1 VTNPTMAKA
10 VCGMSLGL
18 CCAGV
23 EHGGGSR
30 RRGEGQGERVVLMD
44 RRGEGRT

>member
-1 VTNPTMAKA
+1 
-10 VCGMSLGL
+10 VCDISLGL

-23 EHGGGSR
+23 KHGGGSR
-30 RRGEGQGERVVLMD
+30 RRGEGQGGRAVPMD